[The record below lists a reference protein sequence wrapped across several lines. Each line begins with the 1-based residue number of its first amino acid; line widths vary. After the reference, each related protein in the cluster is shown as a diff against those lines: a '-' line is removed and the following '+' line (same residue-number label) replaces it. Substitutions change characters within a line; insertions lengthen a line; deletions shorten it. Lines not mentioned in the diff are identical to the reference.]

1 MFESDSLLFPSGGRS
16 NYRIPSIVATKDG
29 TVAAFCNDR
38 KDSLLDH
45 AEEVALVCAVKK
57 PGESWGPVRTLAGI
71 PGWSCMIGS
80 AVYDADTDTIF
91 CSCGCNPM
99 ARKEFAR
106 FSEEALAAMEA
117 EAQARAKALGIEKG
131 PFLISSADGGES
143 WTRRPF
149 CVQPRPFVRPADG
162 KEILIDGYC
171 HGSAHGI
178 QLRHGAHRGRL
189 LCPSRMVVDQY
200 DTWEALRTCSYNN
213 AVFSDDHGLTWK
225 AAAPV
230 QPGTGE
236 GCLMERGDGT
246 IMYNSRAYFSDRKR
260 YLAVSHD
267 GGETYGNFRTDDFLL
282 EEEALGCNASL
293 LRVERADLPENAGH
307 LLPQGA
313 ESVTVFVNP
322 RDKIRKNLTAC
333 VSFDSGVTWSKTK
346 QIWPGACAYTSLDY
360 CAADGHFYL
369 LYERGDT
376 EPYAHGIALL
386 EFDLEWLLSGSVE
399 C

>member
-1 MFESDSLLFPSGGRS
+1 MYENDLLLFPSGGRS

-29 TVAAFCNDR
+29 TIAAFCNDR

-57 PGESWGPVRTLAGI
+57 PGEPWGPVKTLAGI

-91 CSCGCNPM
+91 CSSGCNPM

-106 FSEEALAAMEA
+106 FTQEELAAMEE
-117 EAQARAKALGIEKG
+117 EARARAKAMGIEKG
-131 PFLISSADGGES
+131 PFLAVSRDGGEN

-149 CVQPRPFVRPADG
+149 IVEKRPFLRPADG
-162 KEILIDGYC
+162 KEILIDGSC

-178 QLRHGAHRGRL
+178 QLRHGAHKGRL
-189 LCPSRMVVDQY
+189 LCPSRMAVDQY
-200 DTWEALRTCSYNN
+200 DTWEGLRTCSYNN

-225 AAAPV
+225 AGAPV

-236 GCLMERGDGT
+236 GTLMERADGT
-246 IMYNSRAYFSDRKR
+246 ILYNSRAYFADQKR
-260 YLAVSHD
+260 YLAVSRD
-267 GGETYGNFRTDDFLL
+267 GGETFGEFSTDDFLL

-293 LRVERADLPENAGH
+293 LRVEKEDLPEESRK
-307 LLPQGA
+307 LLPA
-313 ESVTVFVNP
+313 DADSVTIFVNP
-322 RDKIRKNLTAC
+322 RSKIRTNLTAC
-333 VSFDSGVTWSKTK
+333 VSFDSGETWSRTKTV
-346 QIWPGACAYTSLDY
+346 WVDACAYTSLDY

-376 EPYAHGIALL
+376 EPYAHGIALR
-386 EFDLEWLLSGSVE
+386 EFDLEWLLADG
-399 C
+399 